1 MPSSFSRS
9 LFLAFS
15 LLFLSSMQA
24 FGAETANQPDA
35 SIQLRYEQAHMA
47 VNNKH
52 YHEAFN
58 RFSQLADEGHPA
70 AQHVVGVMYEKGI
83 GVKKDLKKAVVY
95 YRKAADQDFGDAQSA
110 LGHMYLVGNAAL
122 YKDAS
127 QAKEWLTKAAAKE
140 VPQAEYTLGMLH
152 ADGDKIPQDLQKA
165 AQYLRSAASHGIAEA
180 ELALAKLPPL
190 PYIQAPGGGNAL
202 GAPGQAYGKGLN
214 SIKDSWSGYGDLLKS
229 LNNVNGN
236 Q

>member
-9 LFLAFS
+9 LFLVFS

-24 FGAETANQPDA
+24 FGGETANQPDA

-95 YRKAADQDFGDAQSA
+95 YRKA
-110 LGHMYLVGNAAL
+110 
-122 YKDAS
+122 
-127 QAKEWLTKAAAKE
+127 
-140 VPQAEYTLGMLH
+140 
-152 ADGDKIPQDLQKA
+152 
-165 AQYLRSAASHGIAEA
+165 
-180 ELALAKLPPL
+180 
-190 PYIQAPGGGNAL
+190 
-202 GAPGQAYGKGLN
+202 
-214 SIKDSWSGYGDLLKS
+214 
-229 LNNVNGN
+229 
-236 Q
+236 